1 MTPGARLQAA
11 AEVLDRIAAGT
22 PAEQALLGWSRGAR
36 YAGSK
41 DRAAVR
47 DHVFDV
53 LRRWRST
60 AAQGGGESGRARLI
74 GLLRQQGVVPES
86 LFTGEGHAPAAL
98 SDDEQAAGRAPE
110 GAEARDLPDWIDT
123 LLAESLGDAAGAAA
137 EALRERAPVFLRV
150 NTLRGDLA
158 TAQAALA
165 GEGIETR
172 PHPLAA
178 GALEVTAGAR
188 RIAQSQAFAE
198 GLVELQDVAS
208 QAVVAALPL
217 VPGMRVLD
225 YCAGG
230 GGKALAMAARLQ
242 GSKGGEVAAHDA
254 DPRRMSDLPA
264 RAKRAGARVQ
274 AVAKPKGPYDL
285 VLCDVPCSGSGAWR
299 RSPEGKWRLT
309 PERLDELTGVQA
321 GILDIATRL
330 VTPGGLLAYAT
341 CSMLA
346 VENAAQ
352 IEAFLARHPGW
363 TLEQQRQFVPGDGG
377 DGFFSAQLRR
387 PA

>member
-11 AEVLDRIAAGT
+11 AEVLDRIAAGA
-22 PAEQALLGWSRGAR
+22 PAEQALLGWARGAR

-60 AAQGGGESGRARLI
+60 AVQGGGESGRARLI
-74 GLLRQQGVVPES
+74 GLLRQQGSPVGDV
-86 LFTGEGHAPAAL
+86 FTGDGHAPAPLTAE
-98 SDDEQAAGRAPE
+98 EQAAGRAAE
-110 GAEARDLPDWIDT
+110 GAEARDLPDWIDA
-123 LLAESLGDAAGAAA
+123 LLGESLGAGAAAAA
-137 EALRERAPVFLRV
+137 EALRGRAAVFLRV
-150 NTLRGDLA
+150 NGLRGDLA
-158 TAQAALA
+158 AAQAALA

-172 PHPLAA
+172 PHPLAS

-188 RIAQSQAFAE
+188 RVAQSQAFAE
-198 GLVELQDVAS
+198 GRVELQDVAS
-208 QAVVAALPL
+208 QAVVEALPL

-230 GGKALAMAARLQ
+230 GGKALAMAARTQ
-242 GSKGGEVAAHDA
+242 GEVEAHDA

-264 RAKRAGARVQ
+264 RAKRAGARIRSVTRPEG
-274 AVAKPKGPYDL
+274 AYDL

-299 RSPEGKWRLT
+299 RAPEGKWRLT
-309 PERLDELTGVQA
+309 SERLDELQTLQA
-321 GILDIATRL
+321 GILDTAAAL
-330 VTPGGLLAYAT
+330 VRPGGLLGYAT
-341 CSMLA
+341 CSMLSA
-346 VENAAQ
+346 ENGAQ
-352 IEAFLARHPGW
+352 IRAFLARHEGW
-363 TLEQQRQFVPGDGG
+363 TLEHERQYLPGDGG
-377 DGFFSAQLRR
+377 DGFFGAQLRR

>member
-74 GLLRQQGVVPES
+74 GLLRQQQVAPDS
-86 LFTGEGHAPAAL
+86 LFTGDGHAPAAL
-98 SDDEQAAGRAPE
+98 TAEEQAGGRLPE
-110 GAEARDLPDWIDT
+110 GAEARDLPDWIDA
-123 LLAESLGDAAGAAA
+123 LLTDSLGEEAAAAA

-150 NTLRGDLA
+150 NGLRGDLA
-158 TAQAALA
+158 AAQGALA

-172 PHPLAA
+172 THPLAS
-178 GALEVTAGAR
+178 GALEVTEGAR
-188 RIAQSQAFAE
+188 RIALSQAFAE

-208 QAVVAALPL
+208 QAVVEALPL
-217 VPGMRVLD
+217 APGLRVLD

-230 GGKALAMAARLQ
+230 GGKALAMAART
-242 GSKGGEVAAHDA
+242 GGEVAAHDA

-264 RAKRAGARVQ
+264 RAKRAGARIQ
-274 AVAKPKGPYDL
+274 AVASPKGSYDL

-299 RSPEGKWRLT
+299 RAPEGKWRLT
-309 PERLDELTGVQA
+309 PERLEELTKVQA
-321 GILDIATRL
+321 GILDIAARL

-363 TLEQQRQFVPGDGG
+363 TLEQQRQFLPGDGG

>member
-47 DHVFDV
+47 DHVFDT

-60 AAQGGGESGRARLI
+60 AVQGGGESGRARLI
-74 GLLRQQGVVPES
+74 GLLRQQGIAPES
-86 LFTGEGHAPAAL
+86 LFTGDGHAPAAL
-98 SDDEQAAGRAPE
+98 SAEEEAAGRTPE
-110 GAEARDLPDWIDT
+110 GSEARDLPDWIDS
-123 LLAESLGDAAGAAA
+123 LLQDGLGDDAAAAA
-137 EALRERAPVFLRV
+137 EALRDRAAVFLRV
-150 NTLRGDLA
+150 NTLQGDLA
-158 TAQAALA
+158 AAQAALS
-165 GEGIETR
+165 EDGIETR

-178 GALEVTAGAR
+178 GALEVTEGAR
-188 RIAQSQAFAE
+188 RVAQSRAFGS

-208 QAVVAALPL
+208 QAVVEALPL
-217 VPGMRVLD
+217 TKGMRVLD

-230 GGKALAMAARLQ
+230 GGKALAMAART
-242 GSKGGEVAAHDA
+242 GGEVEAHDA

-264 RAKRAGARVQ
+264 RAERAGARLRT
-274 AVAKPKGPYDL
+274 VARPKGPYDL

-309 PERLDELTGVQA
+309 PERLAELQAVQA
-321 GILDIATRL
+321 EILEIAQAL
-330 VTPGGLLAYAT
+330 VRPGGVLAYAT

-346 VENAAQ
+346 VENGAQ
-352 IEAFLARHPGW
+352 IDGFLARHPGW
-363 TLEQQRQFVPGDGG
+363 TLEMKRQFLPGDGG
-377 DGFFSAQLRR
+377 DGFFCAQLRR

>member
-74 GLLRQQGVVPES
+74 GLLRQQQVAPDS
-86 LFTGEGHAPAAL
+86 LFTGDGHAPAAL
-98 SDDEQAAGRAPE
+98 TAEEQAGGRLPE
-110 GAEARDLPDWIDT
+110 GAEARDLPDWIDA
-123 LLAESLGDAAGAAA
+123 LLTDSLGEEAAAAA

-150 NTLRGDLA
+150 NGLRGDLA
-158 TAQAALA
+158 AAQDALA

-172 PHPLAA
+172 THPLAS
-178 GALEVTAGAR
+178 GALEVTEGAR

-208 QAVVAALPL
+208 QAVVEALPL
-217 VPGMRVLD
+217 APGLRVLD

-230 GGKALAMAARLQ
+230 GGKALAMAART
-242 GSKGGEVAAHDA
+242 GGEVAAHDA

-264 RAKRAGARVQ
+264 RAKRAGARIQ
-274 AVAKPKGPYDL
+274 AVATPKGVYDL

-299 RSPEGKWRLT
+299 RAPEGKWRLT
-309 PERLDELTGVQA
+309 PERLDELTKVQA
-321 GILDIATRL
+321 GILDIAARL

-363 TLEQQRQFVPGDGG
+363 TLERQRQFLPGDGG

>member
-74 GLLRQQGVVPES
+74 GLLRQQQVAPDS
-86 LFTGEGHAPAAL
+86 LFTGDGHAPAAL
-98 SDDEQAAGRAPE
+98 TAEEQAGGRLPE

-123 LLAESLGDAAGAAA
+123 LLTDSLGEEAAAAA

-150 NTLRGDLA
+150 NGLRGDLA
-158 TAQAALA
+158 AAQGALA

-172 PHPLAA
+172 THPLAS
-178 GALEVTAGAR
+178 GALEVTEGAR

-208 QAVVAALPL
+208 QAVVEALPL
-217 VPGMRVLD
+217 APGLRVLD

-230 GGKALAMAARLQ
+230 GGKALAMAART
-242 GSKGGEVAAHDA
+242 GGEVAAHDA

-264 RAKRAGARVQ
+264 RAKRAGARIQ
-274 AVAKPKGPYDL
+274 AVASPKGVYDL

-299 RSPEGKWRLT
+299 RAPEGKWRLT
-309 PERLDELTGVQA
+309 PERLDELTKVQA
-321 GILDIATRL
+321 GILDIAARL

-346 VENAAQ
+346 VENATQ

-363 TLEQQRQFVPGDGG
+363 SLEQQRQFLPGDGG

>member
-11 AEVLDRIAAGT
+11 AEVLDRIAGGMA
-22 PAEQALLGWSRGAR
+22 AEQALLGWARGAR

-60 AAQGGGESGRARLI
+60 AAEGGGESGRARLI
-74 GLLRQQGVVPES
+74 GLLRQQGIAPGD
-86 LFTGEGHAPAAL
+86 LFTGGHAPAAL
-98 SDDEQAAGRAPE
+98 TPDEAAAGRPPE
-110 GAEARDLPDWIDT
+110 GAEARDLPDWIDA
-123 LLAESLGDAAGAAA
+123 LLAGSLGDGAAAAA
-137 EALRERAPVFLRV
+137 EALRERAAVFLRV

-158 TAQAALA
+158 AAQAALA
-165 GEGIETR
+165 EEGIETR

-178 GALEVTAGAR
+178 GALEVTSGAR
-188 RIAQSQAFAE
+188 RIAQSRAFTE

-208 QAVVAALPL
+208 QAVVEALPL
-217 VPGMRVLD
+217 KSGLRVLD

-230 GGKALAMAARLQ
+230 GGKALAMAART
-242 GSKGGEVAAHDA
+242 KGEVEAHDA

-264 RAKRAGARVQ
+264 RANRAGARVRQ
-274 AVAKPKGPYDL
+274 VAKPQGQYDL

-309 PERLDELTGVQA
+309 AERLAELEAIQA
-321 GILDIATRL
+321 GILDIAARL
-330 VTPGGLLAYAT
+330 IRPGGVLAYAT

-346 VENAAQ
+346 AENAAQ
-352 IEAFLARHPGW
+352 VEAFLARHPGW
-363 TLEQQRQFVPGDGG
+363 TLGQMRQFLPGDGG
-377 DGFFSAQLRR
+377 DGFFGAQLH
-387 PA
+387 PPV

>member
-74 GLLRQQGVVPES
+74 GLLRQQQITPES
-86 LFTGEGHAPAAL
+86 LFTGDGHAPAAL
-98 SDDEQAAGRAPE
+98 AAEEQAAGHLPE
-110 GAEARDLPDWIDT
+110 GAEARDLPDWIDA
-123 LLAESLGDAAGAAA
+123 LLTESLGAEAAAAA
-137 EALRERAPVFLRV
+137 EALRGRAPVFLRV
-150 NTLRGDLA
+150 NRLRGDLA

-172 PHPLAA
+172 PHPLAT
-178 GALEVTAGAR
+178 GALEVTEGAR

-208 QAVVAALPL
+208 QAVVEALPL
-217 VPGMRVLD
+217 APGLRVLD

-230 GGKALAMAARLQ
+230 GGKALAMAART
-242 GSKGGEVAAHDA
+242 GGEVAAHDA

-264 RAKRAGARVQ
+264 RAKRAGARIQ
-274 AVAKPKGPYDL
+274 AVASPKGVYDL

-309 PERLDELTGVQA
+309 PERLDELTKVQA
-321 GILDIATRL
+321 GILDIATHL
-330 VTPGGLLAYAT
+330 VTPGGVLAYAT

-346 VENAAQ
+346 AENAAQ

-363 TLEQQRQFVPGDGG
+363 SLEQQRQFLPGDGG

-387 PA
+387 PD

>member
-74 GLLRQQGVVPES
+74 GLLRQQQVAPDS

-98 SDDEQAAGRAPE
+98 TAEEQAGGRLPE

-123 LLAESLGDAAGAAA
+123 LLTDSLGEEAAAAA

-150 NTLRGDLA
+150 NGLRGDLA
-158 TAQAALA
+158 AARGALA

-172 PHPLAA
+172 THPLAS
-178 GALEVTAGAR
+178 GALEVTEGAR

-208 QAVVAALPL
+208 QAVVEALPL
-217 VPGMRVLD
+217 APGLRVLD

-230 GGKALAMAARLQ
+230 GGKALAMAART
-242 GSKGGEVAAHDA
+242 GGEVAAHDA

-264 RAKRAGARVQ
+264 RAKRAGARIQ
-274 AVAKPKGPYDL
+274 AITSPKGPYDL

-299 RSPEGKWRLT
+299 RAPEGKWRLT
-309 PERLDELTGVQA
+309 PERLDELTKVQA
-321 GILDIATRL
+321 GILDIAARL

-363 TLEQQRQFVPGDGG
+363 TLEQQRQFLPGDGG

-387 PA
+387 PV